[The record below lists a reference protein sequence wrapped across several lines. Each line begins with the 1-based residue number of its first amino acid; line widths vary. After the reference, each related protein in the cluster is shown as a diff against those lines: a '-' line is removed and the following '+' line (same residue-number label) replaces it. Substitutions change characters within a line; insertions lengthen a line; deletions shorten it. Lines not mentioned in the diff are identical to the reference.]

1 MAAFVQ
7 TSGGDILRHPSK
19 MDCLESV
26 SKIAQM
32 LTAGY
37 MPSPPRAHSSSETF
51 WNLEPPYARRSKVM
65 MTVYSDSIWSSAG
78 YHGSPHYCSSH
89 VDIYLSDDST

>member
-1 MAAFVQ
+1 
-7 TSGGDILRHPSK
+7 

-37 MPSPPRAHSSSETF
+37 MPSPVRAHSSSE
-51 WNLEPPYARRSKVM
+51 NILEIGTAICQMEQDYKRLSTLTA
-65 MTVYSDSIWSSAG
+65 AG
-78 YHGSPHYCSSH
+78 LLLVIGKCQICSQ
-89 VDIYLSDDST
+89 VDIYQAEKLSARLYPNKDYANALLV